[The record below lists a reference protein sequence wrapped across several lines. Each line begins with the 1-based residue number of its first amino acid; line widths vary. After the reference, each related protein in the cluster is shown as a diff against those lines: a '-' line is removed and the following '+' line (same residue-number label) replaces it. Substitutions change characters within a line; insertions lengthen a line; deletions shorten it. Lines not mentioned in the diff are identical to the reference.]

1 MDAVIEAEHRNQNGQ
16 AIGRKGR
23 ETRNRLIEATVAL
36 LATTRLRDLRVAD
49 IARDAGTSP
58 ATFYVY
64 FPDVS
69 DAVLAALGEVPQS
82 DPEILSLV
90 RGDWS
95 AGDAVA
101 RAMAVVKRYLAHW
114 LEHNALY
121 RVRNLAADEGDQRF
135 IDVRTNG
142 ITPLMTAIRD
152 ALERAQRA
160 DWIPAYLDPMMTAGV
175 LLAMLE
181 RLAATQIHY
190 NHSAEDRSSMLHA
203 AAYMIAQM
211 MGPPDAAS

>member
-1 MDAVIEAEHRNQNGQ
+1 MDAVIDAEHRNQNGQ

-69 DAVLAALGEVPQS
+69 DAVLAALGEVTQS

-95 AGDAVA
+95 VGDAA
-101 RAMAVVKRYLAHW
+101 GRATAMVQRYLAHW

-121 RVRNLAADEGDQRF
+121 RVRNLAADEGDRRF
-135 IDVRTNG
+135 VDVRTAG
-142 ITPLMTAIRD
+142 ITPLMTAMRD
-152 ALERAQRA
+152 ALERAQQAR
-160 DWIPAYLDPMMTAGV
+160 WIPDHLDPMMTAGV

-190 NHSAEDRSSMLHA
+190 RHSAEDLSSMLRA
-203 AAYMIAQM
+203 TAYILAQM
-211 MGPPDAAS
+211 MGPPATAS